1 MIRYRCPHCAA
12 LIVAHER
19 RAGQSSVCKGCVK
32 PHPIPA
38 DPALWLNERGESLG
52 LAPAGPPTPEPAPEP
67 VAVPA
72 PAASVEPDHLPEP
85 SVVAEPVV
93 VEPRPVPAFVPE
105 PSPLPPAAARM
116 SMSEFVLPEALFEV
130 PGFAPVPAP
139 PPAVAA
145 REPEPEPEPD
155 VPELS
160 TLPAGDGGSISPR
173 REPDVPALP
182 TRASVAVIAAPERP
196 AVPAPRPE
204 PAVVAVAARPAVS
217 TATPAPRAGRFAPV
231 APDAPRADP
240 VQLQTQADIAA
251 ALTAALASRM
261 KPAEAPRRDL
271 RPSTAAWMLLTAV
284 GVVLV
289 VMALFTDA
297 GYRWPLLAVGLAQ
310 VALGY
315 VWIVRLTRFR
325 DPARGVLCAIP
336 PLTIFYLAQY
346 KYAKFRPVRFVLTG
360 AALVAVAGAVPAL
373 APHTRK
379 LVGRSDGTPPPNPA
393 SQSKLAQ
400 LRAARE
406 QRSYESLARQLDVLA
421 KTDPLLSADK
431 NDRAELSA
439 ELRGL
444 CDHPDTAVKVRA
456 IAAYATWDPA
466 GAKAVCLAAVR
477 SPSADVRD
485 VALRLL
491 PQWPDAESARAV
503 QSLIGRRATTE
514 SSRAERALEEIGG
527 AAAEQAALALL
538 NRAEDQTMKL
548 TALSVL
554 EKVGGGEIAGWLQSS
569 YAAAADDPA
578 VRDRALATA
587 EAIKARVRAPAPK
600 ADPKPAPK

>member
-1 MIRYRCPHCAA
+1 
-12 LIVAHER
+12 
-19 RAGQSSVCKGCVK
+19 
-32 PHPIPA
+32 
-38 DPALWLNERGESLG
+38 
-52 LAPAGPPTPEPAPEP
+52 
-67 VAVPA
+67 
-72 PAASVEPDHLPEP
+72 
-85 SVVAEPVV
+85 VV
-93 VEPRPVPAFVPE
+93 
-105 PSPLPPAAARM
+105 
-116 SMSEFVLPEALFEV
+116 
-130 PGFAPVPAP
+130 
-139 PPAVAA
+139 
-145 REPEPEPEPD
+145 
-155 VPELS
+155 
-160 TLPAGDGGSISPR
+160 
-173 REPDVPALP
+173 P
-182 TRASVAVIAAPERP
+182 TRASVAVVAPDERAAD
-196 AVPAPRPE
+196 ATPRPE
-204 PAVVAVAARPAVS
+204 PTVVTVEARPAVS
-217 TATPAPRAGRFAPV
+217 ATTPAPRAGRFVPAAP
-231 APDAPRADP
+231 PLGPGAPRPDP

-271 RPSTAAWMLLTAV
+271 RPSTAAWMLLTAA

-289 VMALFTDA
+289 VLALFTDT
-297 GYRWPLLAVGLAQ
+297 GYRWPLFAVGAVQ
-310 VALGY
+310 VVLGY

-336 PLTIFYLAQY
+336 PLTVFYLAQY

-379 LVGRSDGTPPPNPA
+379 LVSRNDAPPPDPA
-393 SQSKLAQ
+393 AQSKLAQ
-400 LRAARE
+400 LRAARDG
-406 QRSYESLARQLDVLA
+406 RSYEALARQLDVLA

-431 NDRAELSA
+431 DDRAALAA

-444 CDHPDTAVKVRA
+444 CEHPDTAVKVRA

-477 SPSADVRD
+477 SPSADVRE

-503 QSLIGRRATTE
+503 QSLIGRQPTTE
-514 SSRAERALEEIGG
+514 SSRAKKALEEIGG
-527 AAAEQAALALL
+527 VPAEQAALALL
-538 NRAEDQTMKL
+538 NRAEDQAMKL

-554 EKVGGGEIAGWLQSS
+554 EKVGGTEVAGWLRSS

-587 EAIKARVRAPAPK
+587 EAIKARVRAPEPK
-600 ADPKPAPK
+600 PDPKPDAKSDAKPASK